1 MNRKLSVKIAIY
13 VGLLVLFVSAGM
25 GVTASIFSS
34 NIVRS
39 QAEASL
45 QQLSDLGAN
54 EVDILVQARIDLLSE
69 IAKREIITT
78 MHWSSIRNSLRSDVE
93 KLGYM
98 DMALVTPDGQARY
111 VVSGDIAELGDR
123 SYVQKAFAGEANISD
138 VLISRV
144 TNQAVLMYAAPIEF
158 GGKVVGVLIARRDG
172 NALAAITDKMGFG
185 EEGYAYVVNTNGV
198 TVAHPNRDNVMEQ
211 INLVEKAKE
220 DPNFE
225 SVGAMMEKV
234 LVENRG
240 VGEYDYNGKH
250 MYSAYAPIPGTHW
263 ILINVA
269 ESAEVLSQVNT
280 MSILIFG
287 ITAIFIA
294 IGIISSFILGRSIAR
309 PIQDLSKEILKISDY
324 DLTLTEMAYGEKYVK
339 KKDEV
344 GIIAKAIRTMQ
355 SNLVLLIK
363 DISRDAE
370 SVASSSEQLTAT
382 SEQSA
387 SAAEEVAKTIEEI
400 ANGASDQAQETTS
413 GATEIDALARII
425 GHELELVEV
434 LNHSAET
441 VNKLKDEGFI
451 VLKDLEQKTAENNQA
466 SKNVHSMIIETNE
479 SAERI
484 EKASD
489 MIKNIADQ
497 TNLLAL
503 NAAIEAARAG
513 EAGRGFSVVA
523 DEIRKLAEQSNVFAS
538 EISSIIVELGS
549 KTNQAVKTM
558 ESANVIVTSQ
568 LNSLKNTHTK
578 FTGIADAIEDVKRVV
593 SDLNASSATMI
604 EKKNQITSIIENLSA
619 ISQENAAGTE
629 EASASVEEQTAAMAQ
644 IADASMELAKLA
656 EAMQRRISK
665 FSI

>member
-1 MNRKLSVKIAIY
+1 MNKKMSVKIAIY
-13 VGLLVLFVSAGM
+13 VGLLVLFVSMGM
-25 GVTASIFSS
+25 GVTAFVFSS

-39 QAEASL
+39 QAEDSL
-45 QQLSDLGAN
+45 QQMSELGVG
-54 EVDILVQARIDLLSE
+54 EVTVRVQSRIDLLTE
-69 IAKREIITT
+69 VAKREIVTT
-78 MHWSSIRNSLRSDVE
+78 MHWSSQRNSLRADVE
-93 KLGYM
+93 KLGYL
-98 DMALVTPDGQARY
+98 DMAIVSADGQARY
-111 VVSGDIAELGDR
+111 VISGEVAELGDR
-123 SYVQKAFAGEANISD
+123 SYVQKALAGEANVSD

-144 TNQAVLMYAAPIEF
+144 TNEAVLMYAAPIEF
-158 GGKVVGVLIARRDG
+158 GGKVVGVLIGRRDG
-172 NALAAITDKMGFG
+172 NSLSSITDTMGFG
-185 EEGYAYVVNTNGV
+185 EEGYAYIVNTNGV
-198 TVAHPNRDNVMEQ
+198 IVAHPNRENVMNQ
-211 INLVEKAKE
+211 LNLIDQAAE
-220 DPNFE
+220 DSAYE

-234 LVENRG
+234 ISETHG
-240 VGEYDYNGKH
+240 IGEYDYEGKH
-250 MYSAYAPIPGTHW
+250 MFSAYAPILGTNW
-263 ILINVA
+263 ILVNVA
-269 ESAEVLSQVNT
+269 ESGEVLSQVAEMT
-280 MSILIFG
+280 ILIII
-287 ITAIFIA
+287 ITIAFIV
-294 IGIISSFILGRSIAR
+294 IGIIISFILGRSIAR

-324 DLTLTEMAYGEKYVK
+324 DLTENQMAYGDKYIR

-344 GIIAKAIRTMQ
+344 GIIANAIRMMQ
-355 SNLVLLIK
+355 ENLVRLIK
-363 DISRDAE
+363 EISKDSE
-370 SVASSSEQLTAT
+370 NVASSSEELTAT

-400 ANGASDQAQETTS
+400 ANGASDQAQETAA
-413 GATEIDALARII
+413 GVLEIDALSKII
-425 GHELELVEV
+425 SHEIELVEV
-434 LNHSAET
+434 LNRSAQT
-441 VNKLKDEGFI
+441 VNKLKDEGFV
-451 VLKDLEQKTAENNQA
+451 VLKDLEQKTDENNRA

-523 DEIRKLAEQSNVFAS
+523 DEIRKLAEQSNIFAS
-538 EISSIIVELGS
+538 EISNIIVELGS

-558 ESANVIVTSQ
+558 ESATVIVNSQ

-593 SDLNASSATMI
+593 ADLNTSSANMI

-619 ISQENAAGTE
+619 ISEENAAGTE

-656 EAMQRRISK
+656 EAMQRSISK